1 LRLERAAAPSVLTRN
16 RTTDLPDGH
25 GSDAQTGN
33 AHPGHQQILARD
45 RDRLILDRS
54 FQYGDMTLMARAKE
68 FDQEAAL
75 DAAIDA
81 FREHGFAGTSAEML
95 VRALGIGRQS
105 LYDTFGDKWQLYLAA
120 VRRYVAQETQAHLA
134 MLASGPRAIDGLQAM
149 LDRVADN
156 AATACLGVA
165 SLCEFGSSRPD
176 LAAINEAAGRP
187 LLAAIAKRIRAA
199 QVEGDISAEVE
210 PKEAAEFLIASIAGI
225 RVAAR
230 SGARGKRLRSLG
242 SLALRALQ

>member
-1 LRLERAAAPSVLTRN
+1 LFQIV
-16 RTTDLPDGH
+16 DI
-25 GSDAQTGN
+25 
-33 AHPGHQQILARD
+33 HP
-45 RDRLILDRS
+45 
-54 FQYGDMTLMARAKE
+54 MARPKE
-68 FDQEAAL
+68 FDQETAL
-75 DAAIDA
+75 DSAIGA

-120 VRRYVAQETQAHLA
+120 VRRYATLETQAHLA
-134 MLASGPRAIDGLQAM
+134 ALGSGARAIDGLQAM

-165 SLCEFGSSRPD
+165 SICEFGASRAD
-176 LAAINEAAGRP
+176 LTEINEAAGRP
-187 LLAAIAKRIRAA
+187 LLAAIAKRVRAA
-199 QVEGDISAEVE
+199 QAEGDIACDVE
-210 PKEAAEFLIASIAGI
+210 PKEAAEFLIANIAGI

-230 SGARGKRLRSLG
+230 SGARGKRLRALG